1 MGKKLG
7 AMCQSFFSNQ
17 FNSKH
22 KIILEF
28 SRRLSILKTN
38 VEILKYLE

>member
-17 FNSKH
+17 LNLKH
-22 KIILEF
+22 KIILKL
-28 SRRLSILKTN
+28 SGRLNILKTN